1 MGIELALQG
10 QKSETISLKSLLP
23 LLYVVQLIVMI
34 IMNDDNEGKL
44 SICGVYTKRI
54 TAKKDNNEKNNEPK
68 QQQNK

>member
-1 MGIELALQG
+1 
-10 QKSETISLKSLLP
+10 
-23 LLYVVQLIVMI
+23 MI

-44 SICGVYTKRI
+44 SICGVYTKQI

>member
-1 MGIELALQG
+1 
-10 QKSETISLKSLLP
+10 
-23 LLYVVQLIVMI
+23 MI

-44 SICGVYTKRI
+44 SVCGVYKKRI

>member
-1 MGIELALQG
+1 
-10 QKSETISLKSLLP
+10 
-23 LLYVVQLIVMI
+23 MI

-44 SICGVYTKRI
+44 SICGVYTTRI